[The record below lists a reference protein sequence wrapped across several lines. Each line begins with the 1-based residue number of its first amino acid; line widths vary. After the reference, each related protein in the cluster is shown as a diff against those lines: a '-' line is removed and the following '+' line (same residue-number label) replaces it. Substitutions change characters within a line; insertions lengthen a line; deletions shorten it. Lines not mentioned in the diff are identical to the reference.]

1 MKEEKNIG
9 YLRKSYEKGSLND
22 DKKAMHPVDLFKD
35 WFDAAEAHP
44 DVEEVNAMS
53 IATLGLDGFPKAR
66 VVLLKQFSSEGFV
79 FYTNYKSQKGLAIE
93 VHDKVGLTFFWPA
106 MERQI
111 LIKGIAQKVSAQI
124 SDAYFYSRPKG
135 SQIGAIVSP
144 QSQPI
149 EDRSFLE
156 KRLDSLETQF
166 KKENPKRP
174 AHWGGYL
181 VVPKTIEFWQ
191 GRPNRLHDRMEF
203 SLNKKNKWTAVRLAP

>member
-1 MKEEKNIG
+1 M
-9 YLRKSYEKGSLND
+9 Y
-22 DKKAMHPVDLFKD
+22 
-35 WFDAAEAHP
+35 
-44 DVEEVNAMS
+44 S
-53 IATLGLDGFPKAR
+53 IQITRAK
-66 VVLLKQFSSEGFV
+66 
-79 FYTNYKSQKGLAIE
+79 KGLAIE

-111 LIKGIAQKVSAQI
+111 LIKGIAQKVSAQT

-166 KKENPKRP
+166 KKDNPKRP

-181 VVPKTIEFWQ
+181 VVPETIEFWQ